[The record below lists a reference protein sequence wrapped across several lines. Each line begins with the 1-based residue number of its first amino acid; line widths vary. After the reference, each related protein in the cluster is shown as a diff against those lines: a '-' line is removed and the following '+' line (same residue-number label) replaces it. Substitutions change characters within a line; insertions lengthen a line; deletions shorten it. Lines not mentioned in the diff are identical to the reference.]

1 MARPLNSVHSA
12 HPMSFWLQNLNPEQ
26 REAVLHD
33 HGPLLILAGAGSGK
47 TTVLVSRTG
56 RLIAE
61 GLTTPER
68 ICVLT
73 FTNKAANELKHRVAK
88 KLGGKAEKV
97 WAGTFHGFGL
107 QFLKEHWKEAELP
120 KRFGIID
127 GGDALSVLKDLLKE
141 HKSFE
146 KERFDLENLMN
157 RIGDIRAK
165 KKNSHD
171 ETIEAA
177 MAEVLAPK
185 YLRKLKNL
193 GVVDFEELLMK
204 PLKMMQE
211 SEAIRNK
218 MQARYDF
225 LMVDEFQDTNHT
237 QMKFVD
243 MLTAGHN
250 NIAVVGDDDQSIYGW
265 RGAEIRNILDFPK
278 RYKKCNVVKLERNYR
293 SSGKILDLANAIIGT
308 NKDRHTK
315 VLRSGLDQPG
325 ELPEL
330 FTFENEDIEVDQVVT
345 DLQNFKRKGY
355 NWRDI
360 AILYRSNSQGG
371 LMEGGLRR
379 TEIPYK
385 LTGGTALFDRKEAK
399 DCLAYIRCSIFPT
412 EVSFRRVIN
421 LPARGVGD
429 VTLDAIEAVE
439 GKYDFYQ
446 KTRVWAKT
454 NTDEKAAEAI
464 SNFLS
469 FLEDFKTQLI
479 HSPRTAEEVLEEQ
492 LRMLGYRDYVN
503 QSYRDPQAADRRW
516 LSITILG
523 RILNGMFE
531 KQGRNLMTLEKF
543 IDLMEL
549 RDLSNDDDAD
559 KDQVQMMTLH
569 ACKGL
574 EFPLVYLLGLE
585 EDLLPHA
592 KLGGDVDEERRLFY
606 VGVTRAKKHLILT
619 RVRERKR
626 YGRLKPV
633 APSRFLM
640 EIDRALVKEMNG
652 GRPLEVGQRESL
664 MAELM
669 KKLDKKI
676 ADRDVE

>member
-1 MARPLNSVHSA
+1 V
-12 HPMSFWLQNLNPEQ
+12 SFWLQNLNPEQ

-33 HGPLLILAGAGSGK
+33 RGPLLILAGAGSGK

-68 ICVLT
+68 VCVLT
-73 FTNKAANELKHRVAK
+73 FTNKAATELKHPVSR
-88 KLGGKAEKV
+88 KLGAKAEKV

-107 QFLKEHWKEAELP
+107 QFLKEHWKEADLP
-120 KRFGIID
+120 KKFGVID
-127 GGDALSVLKDLLKE
+127 GGDAQAVLKDLLKE
-141 HKSFE
+141 HKTYE

-157 RIGDIRAK
+157 KIGTFRATGK
-165 KKNSHD
+165 EKSLD
-171 ETIEAA
+171 DSIESA
-177 MAEVLAPK
+177 MAVVLAPK
-185 YLRKLKNL
+185 FSRRLRQL
-193 GVVDFEELLMK
+193 GVVDFEELLLK
-204 PLKMMQE
+204 PLKMMNE
-211 SEAIRNK
+211 ISMIREK

-225 LMVDEFQDTNHT
+225 VMVDEFQDTNAT
-237 QMKFVD
+237 QMLLVD
-243 MLTAGHN
+243 KLTAGHG

-278 RYKKCNVVKLERNYR
+278 RYKTCNVVKLERNYR

-308 NKDRHTK
+308 NKNRHTK
-315 VLRSGLDQPG
+315 ILKSGLDQAG

-330 FTFENEDIEVDQVVT
+330 FTFENEDVEVEQVVT

-355 NWRDI
+355 RWRDI

-379 TEIPYK
+379 SQIPYK

-399 DCLAYIRCSIFPT
+399 DVLAFIRCSLFPT

-421 LPARGVGD
+421 LPTRGVGD
-429 VTLDAIEAVE
+429 KTLDEIEAIK
-439 GKYDFYQ
+439 GKLDFFQ
-446 KTRVWAKT
+446 KTRIWAKS
-454 NTDEKAAEAI
+454 NPDEKAAQSI
-464 SNFLS
+464 HDFLD
-469 FLEDFKTQLI
+469 FLEELKTQLV
-479 HSPRTAEEVLEEQ
+479 HSPLTPEEVLENE
-492 LRMLGYRDYVN
+492 LRRLGYRDYVN
-503 QSYRDPQAADRRW
+503 QSYRDAQAADRRW
-516 LSITILG
+516 LSVTILG
-523 RILNGMFE
+523 RILTGMFE
-531 KQGRNLMTLEKF
+531 RGGRTVMTLERF

-549 RDLSNDDDAD
+549 RDPVDEQQDDTDE
-559 KDQVQMMTLH
+559 VQMMTLH

-574 EFPLVYLLGLE
+574 EFPLVFLLGLE

-592 KLGGDVDEERRLFY
+592 KLGQDVDEERRLFY

-633 APSRFLM
+633 APSRFLL
-640 EIDRALVKEMNG
+640 ELDKSLFKEMKG

-676 ADRDVE
+676 AERDPS